1 MTHNP
6 LFLNKASARANER
19 SNERPEGIQPEGVEN
34 IQEDLQLVGELEAI
48 QKTIQNDGAY
58 VEISTEKRPAK
69 ERRILATVTIPQPVE
84 QVWQVITDYEHLA
97 DFVPNLTSSKL
108 LPSSPDRITLE
119 QIGSQC
125 FLRFKFC
132 ARVVLEM
139 TESFPH
145 ELEFTMQEGDFKQFE
160 GAWKLQPTADAQG
173 NPQSTQ
179 LSYELS
185 VKPPRAMPA
194 SLIERHICHNLTLN
208 LLAIRQRVLELA

>member
-1 MTHNP
+1 MTQNTLSP
-6 LFLNKASARANER
+6 NQESAELNA
-19 SNERPEGIQPEGVEN
+19 
-34 IQEDLQLVGELEAI
+34 AI
-48 QKTIQNDGAY
+48 NAVQNNGAY

-108 LPSSPDRITLE
+108 LPSSEGRIRLE

-145 ELEFTMQEGDFKQFE
+145 ELGFAMQEGDFKQFE

-179 LSYELS
+179 LSYDLS

-194 SLIERHICHNLTLN
+194 ALIEHHICHNLTLN